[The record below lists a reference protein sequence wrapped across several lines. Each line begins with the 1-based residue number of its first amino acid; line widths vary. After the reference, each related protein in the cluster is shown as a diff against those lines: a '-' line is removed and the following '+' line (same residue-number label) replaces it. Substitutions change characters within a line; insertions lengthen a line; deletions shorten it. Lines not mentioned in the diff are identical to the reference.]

1 MKQFVC
7 AVIIASL
14 ILLAGTAS
22 AQQYGTSPQYAV
34 SPQAVPQPAA
44 QPAIQQGMQQQQQQ
58 PPTQQPQATP
68 GVLNIPPAPAK
79 PVANGSYGNT
89 ERAAILGEELSN
101 ASQGNAKV
109 FIAENS
115 NKTVFIDVHLLTNAD
130 PYSLSG
136 TMANLTYMV
145 SNIYSYTEMK
155 GGDIMLTVYDPAG
168 TVITN
173 AKFSDAKN
181 AFEYYNVPQQPAT
194 APSTG
199 GQPATGQ
206 PATGQPVTGQP
217 ATSQP
222 AVTQPGV
229 GQPSTGQ
236 PTFGQP
242 SGMQPSTGFR

>member
-1 MKQFVC
+1 M
-7 AVIIASL
+7 IASL

-22 AQQYGTSPQYAV
+22 AQQFGTNPQYAK

-44 QPAIQQGMQQQQQQ
+44 QQGMQQQQQQ
-58 PPTQQPQATP
+58 PQSGGQQTP

-79 PVANGSYGNT
+79 PVANGQYGNT

-115 NKTVFIDVHLLTNAD
+115 NKTVFVDVRLLANAD

-145 SNIYSYTEMK
+145 NNIYSYTDMK
-155 GGDIMLTVYDPAG
+155 GGDIILTVYDTTG
-168 TVITN
+168 NVITN

-181 AFEYYNVPQQPAT
+181 EFEYYNVPQQAAT

-199 GQPATGQ
+199 GQPVTGQ
-206 PATGQPVTGQP
+206 PATGQPGMGQP
-217 ATSQP
+217 R
-222 AVTQPGV
+222 
-229 GQPSTGQ
+229 TGQ
-236 PTFGQP
+236 PTLGQP